1 MLHIGIYGFIFSSIS
16 SFKITSQINWWTADN
31 FYFVLNFFNGSV
43 NQQITIFFLR
53 ISFVTK
59 SLKVGKT
66 FDFSYVRSHLL
77 GVKFHCCC
85 FYFLIQ
91 RIITL
96 SHLVLTFFFLWR
108 TQLLS
113 SFPTFLFLIRRL
125 ISPTFITLVWRYPVS
140 PHFINHNDEIYDLLD
155 MDSLNIC
162 RHCRQL
168 SSVTSR
174 LFKISGNTRSLCKI
188 YSKLTIIL

>member
-59 SLKVGKT
+59 SSKVGKT

-96 SHLVLTFFFLWR
+96 SHLVLTFFFFEELNYC
-108 TQLLS
+108 L
-113 SFPTFLFLIRRL
+113 LFLLFFFLSEDLFLPPLLLWSKGTQFRL
-125 ISPTFITLVWRYPVS
+125 
-140 PHFINHNDEIYDLLD
+140 
-155 MDSLNIC
+155 
-162 RHCRQL
+162 
-168 SSVTSR
+168 TS
-174 LFKISGNTRSLCKI
+174 
-188 YSKLTIIL
+188 LTIMLKFMISLTWIRWIFADIVDNSLL

>member
-96 SHLVLTFFFLWR
+96 SLKNSIIVFFSYFSFSYPKTYFSHLYYFGLKVP
-108 TQLLS
+108 
-113 SFPTFLFLIRRL
+113 SFA
-125 ISPTFITLVWRYPVS
+125 
-140 PHFINHNDEIYDLLD
+140 
-155 MDSLNIC
+155 SL
-162 RHCRQL
+162 H
-168 SSVTSR
+168 
-174 LFKISGNTRSLCKI
+174 
-188 YSKLTIIL
+188 